1 MPIALALGVLTGCL
15 VFVPYLGALGA
26 YTLTVVIAL
35 AISPRLALEAT
46 AVYAG
51 VHLLEGYAIA
61 GRVPCDTAHRE
72 PSRTGR
78 RRVRSPSPRAG
89 HRPASR
95 WHLRCTKI
103 SSARDRMYAVGDR
116 RGLYPRS
123 EPRPRAGDDESRDG
137 VPAERR

>member
-1 MPIALALGVLTGCL
+1 MDARA
-15 VFVPYLGALGA
+15 
-26 YTLTVVIAL
+26 LTVAIAL

-51 VHLLEGYAIA
+51 VHLLEGYAAPRDRGIA

-72 PSRTGR
+72 PSRAGR

-103 SSARDRMYAVGDR
+103 SSARVRMYAVGDR